1 MAKRSPA
8 RRSRSA
14 TSPSVASAR
23 TLTDPLQHRAVF
35 QPAVTMSER
44 RTLVEEYR
52 KAGKVRLVLNNAFAF
67 GGLNSALALRAWE
80 A

>member
-1 MAKRSPA
+1 MAKRTPA

-14 TSPSVASAR
+14 TSSSVASAR
-23 TLTDPLQHRAVF
+23 RRAKRF
-35 QPAVTMSER
+35 R
-44 RTLVEEYR
+44 RSTTAR
-52 KAGKVRLVLNNAFAF
+52 TASTRAKRPRATAKKAERLVLNNAFAF